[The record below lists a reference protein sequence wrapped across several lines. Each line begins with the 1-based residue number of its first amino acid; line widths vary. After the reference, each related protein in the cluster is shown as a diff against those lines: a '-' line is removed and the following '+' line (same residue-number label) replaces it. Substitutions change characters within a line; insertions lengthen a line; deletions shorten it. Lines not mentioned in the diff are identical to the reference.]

1 MSDQQEKWDER
12 QGQKGRQGARW
23 GQERRLEFIDYR
35 LRWDGYINRSN
46 LTDFFGIS
54 VPQASLDLSEY
65 TKLAK
70 DNLEYDMRAR
80 VYRST
85 PCFSPVFATSSL
97 ECYLNDLLS
106 VAVKSDM
113 QYGNFLGWHP
123 PVASVPQ
130 LLRRLDA
137 EVVSKIIR
145 AIRENEALQVLYQS
159 MKTPYGSERKLTP
172 HSLVNNGYRWHT
184 RAWCHKNKEF
194 RDFVLSRIIGAE
206 RPEPDEDR
214 KEHDTAWNKW
224 VNVIL
229 IAHPELSP
237 AQRHLIES
245 DYAMA
250 NGEVHLQCRHALLH
264 YLLFQLNLTEA
275 QSKQAPEALQ
285 LSLKNK
291 EEIYALMR
299 KL

>member
-1 MSDQQEKWDER
+1 MSDQLERGDER

-35 LRWDGYINRSN
+35 LRWDGHINRSD

-65 TKLAK
+65 AKLAK
-70 DNLEYDMRAR
+70 GNLEYDVRAR

-85 PCFSPVFATSSL
+85 HLFNPIFATSSL

-106 VAVKSDM
+106 MAVQSDM
-113 QYGNFLGWHP
+113 RYGSFLGWHAP
-123 PVASVPQ
+123 IAAVPR
-130 LLRRLDA
+130 LLRRLD
-137 EVVSKIIR
+137 VDVTSKILR
-145 AIRENEALQVLYQS
+145 AIRENEVVQVLYQS
-159 MKTPYGSERKLTP
+159 MTTPDGSERKLTP
-172 HSLVNNGYRWHT
+172 HSLVHDGYRWHT
-184 RAWCHKNKEF
+184 RAWCHKSQAF
-194 RDFVLSRIIGAE
+194 RDFLLSRIIQAGQ
-206 RPEPDEDR
+206 PEPDENR
-214 KEHDTAWNKW
+214 TECDTAWNNW
-224 VNVIL
+224 VEVVL

-237 AQRHLIES
+237 SQRHLIES
-245 DYAMA
+245 DYAMT
-250 NGEVHLQCRHALLH
+250 NGEVHLQCRQALLH

-291 EEIYALMR
+291 EEIYSLLR
-299 KL
+299 Q